1 MIKKILEYATILNE
15 SNEEAN
21 QGGQPAQPTQP
32 APQQAGGG
40 DANSAQPATQQAP
53 NTNTTQGGETQDNGG
68 EQTGGGGESQQD
80 LLKELIKAFTQEY
93 TINNLKNDQVG
104 MQILKGLGANLD
116 EKTLDPSIIDSKT
129 LMDAIAKIPDLD
141 TILSGGQ
148 QGGQQTMGES
158 VQDVWINSKLSSL
171 RTKGII

>member
-21 QGGQPAQPTQP
+21 QGGQPAQP

-40 DANSAQPATQQAP
+40 DANANSAQPATQQAP
-53 NTNTTQGGETQDNGG
+53 NTNTTQGGETQGNGG
-68 EQTGGGGESQQD
+68 EQTGGGESQQD

-141 TILSGGQ
+141 TILASGQ

-158 VQDVWINSKLSSL
+158 VQDIWINSKLSSL

>member
-21 QGGQPAQPTQP
+21 QGGQPA
-32 APQQAGGG
+32 PQQAAGG
-40 DANSAQPATQQAP
+40 DANANSTQPATQQAP
-53 NTNTTQGGETQDNGG
+53 NTTQGGETQGN
-68 EQTGGGGESQQD
+68 GGGESQQD

-116 EKTLDPSIIDSKT
+116 EKTLDPSIVDSKT
-129 LMDAIAKIPDLD
+129 LMDAIAKIPDID
-141 TILSGGQ
+141 TILGSGQ

-158 VQDVWINSKLSSL
+158 VQDVWINSKLSNL

>member
-21 QGGQPAQPTQP
+21 QGGQPA
-32 APQQAGGG
+32 PQQAAGG
-40 DANSAQPATQQAP
+40 DANANSTQPATQQAP
-53 NTNTTQGGETQDNGG
+53 NTTQGGETQGNGG

-116 EKTLDPSIIDSKT
+116 EKTLDPSIVDSKT
-129 LMDAIAKIPDLD
+129 LMYAIAKIPDID
-141 TILSGGQ
+141 TILGSGQ

-158 VQDVWINSKLSSL
+158 VQDVWINSKLSNL